1 MQVTKKNMIES
12 QLMPEGISCHNT
24 INCISR
30 VNREDFTPIE
40 FASLS
45 YAEHNIPLNND
56 YSMLKPLIVA
66 KILQL
71 LRVTRSDTV
80 LEIGTGSGYLTSCLS
95 LMGESVDTLDIDPLM
110 LEKAKIAHKNN
121 NATNIN
127 YVHEDIFSNWAP
139 KKKYDVI
146 VVTGSIASRINKL
159 EDALNVNGRMF
170 AAIGE
175 YPVMHAN
182 LIERV
187 SVNKVLIEQVFET
200 VLDPLKNIN
209 TKKHLNF

>member
-30 VNREDFTPIE
+30 VNREDFTPID
-40 FASLS
+40 FKSLS
-45 YAEHNIPLNND
+45 YAEYDIPLNND
-56 YSMLKPLIVA
+56 YSMLRPLIVA

-71 LRVTRSDTV
+71 LSVTRSDVV

-95 LMGESVDTLDIDPLM
+95 LMGKSVDTLDIDPLM

-121 NATNIN
+121 NAANIN
-127 YVHEDIFSNWAP
+127 YVHEDIFSNWSP

-146 VVTGSIASRINKL
+146 VVTGSIASRIKKL
-159 EDALNVNGRMF
+159 ESALKVDGRMF
-170 AAIGE
+170 AVIGE
-175 YPVMHAN
+175 HPVMHAN

-187 SVNKVLIEQVFET
+187 SENKILSDQVFET
-200 VLDPLKNIN
+200 TLDPLKNIS
-209 TKKHLNF
+209 KKNYLNF